1 MVISCPDPLT
11 KEYKPKSSFKKLPVL
26 NVMTDVKV
34 LWKKIHLYFNKVKVS
49 SEVLS
54 QNRALLNDPITPEV
68 KLFHEDLFI
77 LDMDDTV
84 LSGFQRQ

>member
-1 MVISCPDPLT
+1 
-11 KEYKPKSSFKKLPVL
+11 
-26 NVMTDVKV
+26 MTDVNG
-34 LWKKIHLYFNKVKVS
+34 LWKKIHLYWNKLKVG

-54 QNRALLNDPITPEV
+54 QNRALLNDPIAPEI